1 MYVLPLTASAAKMVQ
16 LYFFCG
22 VLDSNKCPYIYIG
35 LLKINGSAS
44 VVHVITLYK

>member
-16 LYFFCG
+16 LYFF
-22 VLDSNKCPYIYIG
+22 VVFWTATNVYIYIG
-35 LLKINGSAS
+35 PLKINGSAS

>member
-16 LYFFCG
+16 LTFLWCSG
-22 VLDSNKCPYIYIG
+22 QQQMSIYIG
-35 LLKINGSAS
+35 PLKINGSAS